1 MNTLYLVI
9 PCYNEQEVLPETTRR
24 LAEKLT
30 QLMKAKIISKESRI
44 LYVDDGST
52 DTTWQMIEEYHQKSP
67 LVCGVKLAHNRGHQ
81 NALLAGLM
89 VAKDRCDCAVSMDAD
104 LQDDINVLDGFL
116 EKFDEGCDVVYG
128 VREDRQTDT
137 AFKRTTAQGY
147 YTFLEKLGVEI
158 VYNHADCRLLSRRA
172 LEELSRYKETNL
184 FLRGMVP
191 HIGFQQ
197 DVVYFKRAE
206 RFAGQSK
213 YSLSKMLTL
222 AWQGVTSFS
231 VKPLKLISS
240 LGIGIVLL
248 SIFSMLTQGVLALF
262 GIETGALLLAVTSLW
277 LLGGILLVALGLVGS
292 YIGKIYEEVKARPRF
307 AFEKQL
313 LDQE

>member
-1 MNTLYLVI
+1 MKTLYVVI

-30 QLMKAKIISKESRI
+30 DLMKEKIISKESRI
-44 LYVDDGST
+44 LYVDDGSK
-52 DTTWQMIEEYHQKSP
+52 DNTWQLIEEYHAKSP

-89 VAKDRCDCAVSMDAD
+89 AAKDRCDCAVSMDAD
-104 LQDDINVLDGFL
+104 LQDDVDVLDGFM
-116 EKFDEGCDVVYG
+116 EKFHEGCDVVYG
-128 VREDRQTDT
+128 VRSDRETDT
-137 AFKRTTAQGY
+137 GFKRITAQGY

-158 VYNHADCRLLSRRA
+158 VYNHADCRLLSKRA

-191 HIGFQQ
+191 HMGFKQ

-206 RFAGQSK
+206 RFAGESK
-213 YSLSKMLTL
+213 YPLSKMLAL

-231 VKPLKLISS
+231 VKPLKLITT
-240 LGIGIVLL
+240 LGICIILL
-248 SIFSMLTQGVLALF
+248 CLFGMITQGVLALC
-262 GIETGALLLAVTSLW
+262 GVWKSGLLLAVTSLW
-277 LLGGILLVALGLVGS
+277 LLGGILLVAMGLLGS
-292 YIGKIYEEVKARPRF
+292 YIGKLYEEVKARPRF
-307 AFEKQL
+307 AFDKELFDK
-313 LDQE
+313 

>member
-52 DTTWQMIEEYHQKSP
+52 DTTWQMIEENPQKSP

-116 EKFDEGCDVVYG
+116 EKFAQGCDVVYG

-191 HIGFQQ
+191 HMGFKQ

-231 VKPLKLISS
+231 VKPLKLIAS

-292 YIGKIYEEVKARPRF
+292 YNG
-307 AFEKQL
+307 
-313 LDQE
+313 

>member
-52 DTTWQMIEEYHQKSP
+52 DTTWQIIEEYHGKSS

-116 EKFDEGCDVVYG
+116 EKFGEGCDVVYG

-191 HIGFQQ
+191 HMGFKQ

-206 RFAGQSK
+206 RFAGNSK

-313 LDQE
+313 LDQD